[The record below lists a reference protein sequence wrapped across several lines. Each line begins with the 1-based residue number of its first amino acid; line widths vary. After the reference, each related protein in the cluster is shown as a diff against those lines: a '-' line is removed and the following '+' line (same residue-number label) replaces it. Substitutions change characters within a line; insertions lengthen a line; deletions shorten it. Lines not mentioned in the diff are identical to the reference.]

1 MNPLAHLK
9 FKADYLFNGYRLL
22 DPQQVLI
29 TDTAGKIIEI
39 VPETEAGEDIQYHHG
54 LLSPG
59 FANAHCH
66 LELSHMKGLI
76 PEQTGLI
83 DFVFNIVTQ
92 RNRFTDE
99 QVQQAITDAETEM
112 ITNGIVA
119 VGDICNTIATLPQK
133 QLGRLYYYNFIE
145 TSGWI
150 HSIASNRF
158 EKSTAFLHAFET
170 LNNHHLLHQSSSS
183 YAPHAPYSVSEP
195 LWAMMKPHF
204 SGKTTT
210 IHNQETRFEDD
221 LFRNG
226 TGDFVRMYQ
235 MMNIDNSFYQP
246 SGKSSLQTYLPHL
259 KNARNVL
266 LVHDTFMQEDDIAF
280 VRQQSINNQ
289 QDIYF
294 CLCVNANLYIENTLP
309 PLNLLAKYPDSIV
322 IGTDSLASNHGLNIL
337 DELKTIHS
345 HFPGIPVSHLLQWAT
360 ANGAAALQLQD
371 RLGSFEKGKT
381 PGIIL
386 LENVPEG
393 NINPDT
399 TVKKLL

>member
-1 MNPLAHLK
+1 MNTLEHLK
-9 FKADYLFNGYRLL
+9 FKADYLFNGYRFL

-29 TDTAGKIIEI
+29 TDSAGKIIEI
-39 VPETEAGEDIQYHHG
+39 VPESETGGDIQHYHG

-59 FANAHCH
+59 FINAHCH

-92 RNRFTDE
+92 RNRFTEE
-99 QVQQAITDAETEM
+99 QVLEAITDAETEM
-112 ITNGIVA
+112 NTNGIVA
-119 VGDICNTIATLPQK
+119 VGDICNTLATLPQK

-150 HSIASNRF
+150 PSIANNRF
-158 EKSTAFLHAFET
+158 EKSTAFLQEFEG
-170 LNNHHLLHQSSSS
+170 LNDHHLLQQSSSF
-183 YAPHAPYSVSEP
+183 APHAPYSVSEP
-195 LWAMMKPHF
+195 LWALMEPHF

-221 LFRNG
+221 LFKQG

-235 MMNIDNSFYQP
+235 MMNIDNGFYQP
-246 SGKSSLQTYLPHL
+246 SGKSSLQTYLPYL

-266 LVHDTFMQEDDIAF
+266 LVHDTFINEDDIAF
-280 VRQQSINNQ
+280 VRQQSVTSQ

-294 CLCVNANLYIENTLP
+294 CLCVNANLYIENALP
-309 PLNLLAKYPDSIV
+309 PLDLLSKHPDTIV
-322 IGTDSLASNHGLNIL
+322 IGTDSLASNHGLSIL
-337 DELKTIHS
+337 DELKTIQS
-345 HFPGIPVSHLLQWAT
+345 HFPYIPVTHLLQWAT

-371 RLGSFEKGKT
+371 KLGGFEIGKT

-393 NINPDT
+393 NINPNT

>member
-1 MNPLAHLK
+1 
-9 FKADYLFNGYRLL
+9 
-22 DPQQVLI
+22 
-29 TDTAGKIIEI
+29 
-39 VPETEAGEDIQYHHG
+39 
-54 LLSPG
+54 
-59 FANAHCH
+59 
-66 LELSHMKGLI
+66 MKGLI

-92 RNRFTDE
+92 RNRFMDE
-99 QVQQAITDAETEM
+99 QVQQAIADAETEM

-119 VGDICNTIATLPQK
+119 VGDICNTISTLQQK

-150 HSIASNRF
+150 PSIAGNRF

-195 LWAMMKPHF
+195 LWALMKPHF

-221 LFRNG
+221 LFLNG

-246 SGKSSLQTYLPHL
+246 SGKSSLQTYLPQL
-259 KNARNVL
+259 KNASNVL
-266 LVHDTFMQEDDIAF
+266 LVHDTFIQVDDIAF
-280 VRQQSINNQ
+280 VRQQSITNQ

-294 CLCVNANLYIENTLP
+294 CLCVNANLYIENALP
-309 PLNLLAKYPDSIV
+309 PLNLLAKHPDAIV
-322 IGTDSLASNHGLNIL
+322 VGTDSLASNHGLSIL
-337 DELKTIHS
+337 DELKTIQS
-345 HFPGIPVSHLLQWAT
+345 HFPVITVTHLLQWAT

-371 RLGSFEKGKT
+371 KLGSFEKGKI

-393 NINPDT
+393 NINPNT
-399 TVKKLL
+399 TVRKLL